1 LFHGEDM
8 TPSQLCRWYLFSSEQ
23 SLQTEA
29 VSMIARAAEQAIM
42 DSGVFRLVLAGG
54 NTPRALYERLRTLKT
69 NWEAW
74 HIYFG
79 DERCLPA
86 VDCERNS
93 TMARDAWLDHVPV
106 PKKQIYAIPAEMG
119 AKAAAAAYSATLQQ
133 VGEFD
138 LVLLGLGEDGHTASL
153 FPGNDWGQEVGSP
166 VALPIFDAPKAP
178 AERVS
183 LSAWRLSQ
191 ARQVLFLVT
200 GENKREAVMNWRAGA
215 NIPARAIIPLH
226 GVDVLAEN
234 VLLKD

>member
-1 LFHGEDM
+1 M
-8 TPSQLCRWYLFSSEQ
+8 TPTQLCRWYLFSSVQ

-29 VSMIARAAEQAIM
+29 VSMISLAAEQAIAG
-42 DSGVFRLVLAGG
+42 SGVFRLVLAGG

-86 VDCERNS
+86 ADSERNS
-93 TMARDAWLDHVPV
+93 SMARDAWLDHVPV
-106 PKKQIYAIPAEMG
+106 PQKQVYAIPAEMG
-119 AKAAAAAYSATLQQ
+119 AKAAAAAYAVTLKQ

-153 FPGNDWGQEVGSP
+153 FPGNDLGQGVGSP
-166 VALPIFDAPKAP
+166 VALPVFDAPKAP

-191 ARQVLFLVT
+191 AKQVLFLVT
-200 GENKREAVMNWRAGA
+200 GESKREAVMNWRAGA
-215 NIPARAIIPLH
+215 HIPAHAITPRL
-226 GVDVLAEN
+226 GVDVLAESI
-234 VLLKD
+234 LLEG

>member
-1 LFHGEDM
+1 M
-8 TPSQLCRWYLFSSEQ
+8 TTSQLCRWYLFSSVQ

-29 VSMIARAAEQAIM
+29 LSMIARAAEQALT
-42 DSGVFRLVLAGG
+42 DTGAFHVVLSGGD
-54 NTPRALYERLRTLKT
+54 TPRALYKRLRALKT
-69 NWEAW
+69 NWAAW
-74 HIYFG
+74 HIYFS

-86 VDCERNS
+86 IDPKRNS
-93 TMARDAWLDHVPV
+93 TMARDAWLNHVPV
-106 PKKQIYAIPAEMG
+106 PQKQVYAIPTEMG

-153 FPGNDWGQEVGSP
+153 FPGNDWGQGADSP

-191 ARQVLFLVT
+191 AKQVLFLVT
-200 GENKREAVMNWRAGA
+200 GESKHEAVMNWRAGA

-226 GVDVLAEN
+226 GVDVLAES
-234 VLLKD
+234 VLLKG

>member
-1 LFHGEDM
+1 M
-8 TPSQLCRWYLFSSEQ
+8 
-23 SLQTEA
+23 
-29 VSMIARAAEQAIM
+29 
-42 DSGVFRLVLAGG
+42 SGCDA
-54 NTPRALYERLRTLKT
+54 LKT
-69 NWEAW
+69 NWAAW

-86 VDCERNS
+86 ADPERNS

-106 PKKQIYAIPAEMG
+106 PKKQVYAIPAEMG

-153 FPGNDWGQEVGSP
+153 FPGNDWGQEADSP
-166 VALPIFDAPKAP
+166 VALPVFDAPKAP

-191 ARQVLFLVT
+191 AKQVLFLVT
-200 GENKREAVMNWRAGA
+200 GESKHEAVMNWRAGA
-215 NIPARAIIPLH
+215 NIPARAITPLH
-226 GVDVLAEN
+226 GVDVLAES
-234 VLLKD
+234 VLLKGSRTAAGSLLSGAFGRVVNLFLEFLESFRTYAEFFQHPGTEKCLASLMSSVSS

>member
-1 LFHGEDM
+1 M
-8 TPSQLCRWYLFSSEQ
+8 TNSQLCRWYLFSSVQ

-29 VSMIARAAEQAIM
+29 VSMIARAAEQAIT
-42 DSGVFRLVLAGG
+42 DSGAFHLVLAGG
-54 NTPRALYERLRTLKT
+54 NTPRALYERLRALKT

-86 VDCERNS
+86 VDPGRNS
-93 TMARDAWLDHVPV
+93 AMARDTWLDYVPV
-106 PKKQIYAIPAEMG
+106 PQKQIYAIPAEMG
-119 AKAAAAAYSATLQQ
+119 AKEAAAAYSATLQQ

-153 FPGNDWGQEVGSP
+153 FPGNNWGQEAGSP
-166 VALPIFDAPKAP
+166 GALPVFDAPKAP

-191 ARQVLFLVT
+191 AKQVLFLVI
-200 GENKREAVMNWRAGA
+200 GESKHEAVMNWRAGA
-215 NIPARAIIPLH
+215 NIPARAIKPLY
-226 GVDVLAEN
+226 GVDVLAES
-234 VLLKD
+234 VLLKG

>member
-1 LFHGEDM
+1 
-8 TPSQLCRWYLFSSEQ
+8 
-23 SLQTEA
+23 
-29 VSMIARAAEQAIM
+29 MIAHAAEQAIL
-42 DSGVFRLVLAGG
+42 DSGAFRLVLAGG
-54 NTPRALYERLRTLKT
+54 NTPRGVYERLCALKT

-86 VDCERNS
+86 VDPGRNS

-106 PKKQIYAIPAEMG
+106 PKRQVYVIPAEMG

-153 FPGNDWGQEVGSP
+153 FPGNDWGQEADSP
-166 VALPIFDAPKAP
+166 AALPIFDAPKAP
-178 AERVS
+178 SERVS
-183 LSAWRLSQ
+183 LSARRLSQ
-191 ARQVLFLVT
+191 AKQVLFLVT
-200 GENKREAVMNWRAGA
+200 GESKQEAVMNWRAGA

-226 GVDVLAEN
+226 GVDVLAESA
-234 VLLKD
+234 LLNG

>member
-1 LFHGEDM
+1 M
-8 TPSQLCRWYLFSSEQ
+8 TPPQLCRWYLFSSEQ

-29 VSMIARAAEQAIM
+29 VNMIARAAEQAII
-42 DSGVFRLVLAGG
+42 DSGAFRVVLAGG
-54 NTPRALYERLRTLKT
+54 STPRALYKRLCALKT
-69 NWEAW
+69 DWAAW

-86 VDCERNS
+86 IDPGRNS

-106 PKKQIYAIPAEMG
+106 PQKQVYAIPAEMG
-119 AKAAAAAYSATLQQ
+119 AKAAAAAYSATLKP

-153 FPGNDWGQEVGSP
+153 FPGNDWGQEVDSP
-166 VALPIFDAPKAP
+166 VALPVFDAPKTP

-191 ARQVLFLVT
+191 AKQVLFLVI
-200 GENKREAVMNWRAGA
+200 GESKHEAVMNWRAGA
-215 NIPARAIIPLH
+215 NIPARAIKPQH
-226 GVDVLAEN
+226 GVDVLAES
-234 VLLKD
+234 VLLKE